1 MAKSKM
7 YYVRKAHITGRQTE
21 RFNTISNLEGYILER
36 IEKDSAGTLML
47 AINDPHIE
55 NPLALIWKYTHLH
68 PIRTDQNQDVSDYDL
83 IGKKLNRVT
92 HIFTGDAAA
101 WSLLEFIDPNGNGEN
116 QEPMYAL
123 LTVYPRTNF
132 ESPNRMG
139 MSIEEQVAETIAEG
153 FTLILSKKEL
163 GWEAKIREIPGVEVV
178 LKTAKDA
185 VRVLFDS
192 ALPSRLA
199 EMLER
204 GEVIPP
210 PMFKYPKQK

>member
-1 MAKSKM
+1 
-7 YYVRKAHITGRQTE
+7 
-21 RFNTISNLEGYILER
+21 
-36 IEKDSAGTLML
+36 
-47 AINDPHIE
+47 
-55 NPLALIWKYTHLH
+55 
-68 PIRTDQNQDVSDYDL
+68 
-83 IGKKLNRVT
+83 
-92 HIFTGDAAA
+92 
-101 WSLLEFIDPNGNGEN
+101 
-116 QEPMYAL
+116 
-123 LTVYPRTNF
+123 
-132 ESPNRMG
+132 
-139 MSIEEQVAETIAEG
+139 
-153 FTLILSKKEL
+153 LILSKKEL